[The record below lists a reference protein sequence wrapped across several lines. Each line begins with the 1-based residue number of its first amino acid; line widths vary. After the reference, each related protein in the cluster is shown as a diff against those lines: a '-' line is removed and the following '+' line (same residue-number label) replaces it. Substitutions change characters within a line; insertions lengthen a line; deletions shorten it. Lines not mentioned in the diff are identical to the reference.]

1 MSTTNEIPFV
11 IKAFIADR
19 WTHETG
25 FFMSTSEMSTEK
37 AEIITTAL
45 NQIDQIRREKASE
58 NHANIL
64 DNIAGLSQWIQ
75 RLHDQVLTLKD
86 SIRIIE
92 NEVDKF
98 SAEDIAEHVANNIST
113 PNSDEIRDI
122 VSDVISEEIVSPSY
136 SSSDVREIF
145 SDVLSA
151 ELHLILKDVVRDVAQ
166 EFSLEV
172 KEKKKAQ

>member
-1 MSTTNEIPFV
+1 MSTTNELPFV

-37 AEIITTAL
+37 AEIITTSL
-45 NQIDQIRREKASE
+45 NLIDQIRREKASE

-64 DNIAGLSQWIQ
+64 ENIAGLSEWIQ
-75 RLHDQVLTLKD
+75 RLHDQVLALKD
-86 SIRIIE
+86 SVRIIE
-92 NEVDKF
+92 SEVDKF

-122 VSDVISEEIVSPSY
+122 VSDEIVTNVREIVS
-136 SSSDVREIF
+136 DVVTSEF
-145 SDVLSA
+145 
-151 ELHLILKDVVRDVAQ
+151 HLILKDVVREVLQ
-166 EFSLEV
+166 EFDV
-172 KEKKKAQ
+172 KEKKKEEKTPLVW